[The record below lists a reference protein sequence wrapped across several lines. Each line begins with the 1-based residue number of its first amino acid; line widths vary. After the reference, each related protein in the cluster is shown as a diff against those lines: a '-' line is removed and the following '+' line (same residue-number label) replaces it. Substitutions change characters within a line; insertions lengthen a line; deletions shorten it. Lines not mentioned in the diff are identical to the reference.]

1 MRLKE
6 YYKKQV
12 LPKMKEE
19 MGIKNEMAVPR
30 MEKVTL
36 NVGLGPGMKEPKYKE
51 QVEATLAAITGQK
64 AVLTKA
70 RKSISSFK
78 IREGMEIGAKV
89 TLRGDRMYDFVEKL
103 INIVFPRVRDFRGI
117 EVKKVDKDGNISVG
131 IKETLAFPEISPEE
145 IELNH
150 PLEITITTTANSREE
165 GRALF
170 EKLGFPFKNK

>member
-1 MRLKE
+1 MRLKQ
-6 YYKKQV
+6 YYKKHV
-12 LPKMKEE
+12 LPKLQEE
-19 MGIKNEMAVPR
+19 LGIKNEMAVPR

-36 NVGLGPGMKEPKYKE
+36 NVGIGPGLKEPKYKE
-51 QVEATLAAITGQK
+51 QVEATLAKITGQR
-64 AVLTKA
+64 AVLTRA

-78 IREGMEIGAKV
+78 IREGMEIGVKA
-89 TLRGDRMYDFVEKL
+89 TLRGDRMYDFVEKF

-150 PLEITITTTANSREE
+150 PLEITITTTANSRDE
-165 GRALF
+165 GVALF
-170 EKLGFPFKNK
+170 EKLGFPFKK